1 MIFIER
7 GNTMS
12 EFSRVDRLKNEERET
27 PIVKDNKPQKPKKKR
42 KTFKRIILVLLA
54 LLIIF
59 AVFSIYKLFSLSD
72 DIHAPL
78 NRDTSSYRNSPVSHL
93 SGDPISVVIFGVD
106 SDSERGLSGGERSDA
121 IMLLSINPK
130 KKTTMMVSI
139 PRDTRTEIVGYGTVE
154 KINHAYAYGGPDMAV
169 DTVENFMGA
178 PVDHYVAM
186 NMDSVKLLIDSVG
199 GVKVKSNGTFTVK
212 GIEFVEGETYH
223 MDGDTAL
230 KFIRSR
236 YEEGSGGDN
245 GRQERQQLVLES
257 LATKMLS
264 PSGLLHMNTVFDTL
278 GDNVKTDLSSRE
290 ISLMA
295 LRYYGA
301 KNNIEKYQLE
311 GEDVVLE
318 DGLWY
323 FIPNAESFYDIQFKY
338 LENLELQ

>member
-1 MIFIER
+1 
-7 GNTMS
+7 MS
-12 EFSRVDRLKNEERET
+12 EYSRDDRLNSQNDQN
-27 PIVKDNKPQKPKKKR
+27 VKYEAPKKPKKKR
-42 KTFKRIILVLLA
+42 KLFKKIFV
-54 LLIIF
+54 LLII
-59 AVFSIYKLFSLSD
+59 AVILFIGFMIFKLFSLSN
-72 DIHAPL
+72 DINQPL
-78 NRDTSSYRNSPVSHL
+78 DREYSEYRDNKVSYLKGEPF
-93 SGDPISVVIFGVD
+93 SVAIFGVD

-130 KKTTMMVSI
+130 EKKTMLVSI
-139 PRDTRTEIVGYGTVE
+139 PRDTRTEIVGYDTFE
-154 KINHAYAYGGPDMAV
+154 KINHAYAYGGPEMAV
-169 DTVENFMGA
+169 NTVENFMGA

-186 NMDSVKLLIDSVG
+186 NMDSVKHLIDSVG

-212 GIEFVEGETYH
+212 GIDFVEGETYK

-264 PSGLLHMNTVFDTL
+264 PKGLLHINSVFDTL

-301 KNNIEKYQLE
+301 KKNVERVQLE
-311 GEDVVLE
+311 GEDAVLN

-323 FIPNAESFYDIQFKY
+323 FIPYDESINEISNAYRQNLG
-338 LENLELQ
+338 LE

>member
-1 MIFIER
+1 
-7 GNTMS
+7 MS
-12 EFSRVDRLKNEERET
+12 EYSRVDRLNNQNDQNIKYET
-27 PIVKDNKPQKPKKKR
+27 PKKPKKKR
-42 KTFKRIILVLLA
+42 KLFKKIFMVLIIAVLLF
-54 LLIIF
+54 IGFMIF
-59 AVFSIYKLFSLSD
+59 KLFSLSN
-72 DIHAPL
+72 DINQPL
-78 NRDTSSYRNSPVSHL
+78 DREYSEYRDNKVSYLKGEPF
-93 SGDPISVVIFGVD
+93 SVAIFGVD

-130 KKTTMMVSI
+130 EKKTMLVSI
-139 PRDTRTEIVGYGTVE
+139 PRDTRTEIVGHDTFE
-154 KINHAYAYGGPDMAV
+154 KINHAYAYGGPEMAV
-169 DTVENFMGA
+169 NTVENFMGA

-186 NMDSVKLLIDSVG
+186 NMDSVKHLIDSVG

-212 GIEFVEGETYH
+212 GIDFVEGETYK

-236 YEEGSGGDN
+236 YEEGSGGDK
-245 GRQERQQLVLES
+245 GRQARQQLVLES

-264 PSGLLHMNTVFDTL
+264 PKGLLHINSVFDTL

-301 KNNIEKYQLE
+301 KRNVERVQLE
-311 GEDVVLE
+311 GEDVVLD

-323 FIPNAESFYDIQFKY
+323 FIPYDESINEISNAYRQNLG
-338 LENLELQ
+338 LE

>member
-1 MIFIER
+1 
-7 GNTMS
+7 MS
-12 EFSRVDRLKNEERET
+12 EYSRVDRLNSQNDQNIKYEA
-27 PIVKDNKPQKPKKKR
+27 PKKKR
-42 KTFKRIILVLLA
+42 KLFKKIFV
-54 LLIIF
+54 LLII
-59 AVFSIYKLFSLSD
+59 AVLLFVGFMIFKLFSLSN
-72 DIHAPL
+72 DINQPL
-78 NRDTSSYRNSPVSHL
+78 DREYSEYRDNKVSYLKGEPF
-93 SGDPISVVIFGVD
+93 SVAIFGVD

-130 KKTTMMVSI
+130 EKKTMLVSI
-139 PRDTRTEIVGYGTVE
+139 PRDTRTEIVGHDTFE
-154 KINHAYAYGGPDMAV
+154 KINHAYAYGGPEMAV
-169 DTVENFMGA
+169 NTVENFMGA

-186 NMDSVKLLIDSVG
+186 NMDSVKHLIDSVG

-212 GIEFVEGETYH
+212 GIDFVEGEMYK

-264 PSGLLHMNTVFDTL
+264 PKGLLHINSVFDTL

-301 KNNIEKYQLE
+301 KKNVERVQLE
-311 GEDVVLE
+311 GEDAVLN

-323 FIPNAESFYDIQFKY
+323 FIPEPNHFYEVRSKY
-338 LENLELQ
+338 LENLEIQ

>member
-1 MIFIER
+1 
-7 GNTMS
+7 MS
-12 EFSRVDRLKNEERET
+12 EYSRVDRLNSQNDQNIKYET
-27 PIVKDNKPQKPKKKR
+27 PKKPKKKR
-42 KTFKRIILVLLA
+42 KLFKKIFIILIIAVLLF
-54 LLIIF
+54 IGFMIF
-59 AVFSIYKLFSLSD
+59 KLFSLSN
-72 DIHAPL
+72 DINQPL
-78 NRDTSSYRNSPVSHL
+78 DREYSQYRDNKVSYLKGEPF
-93 SGDPISVVIFGVD
+93 SVAIFGVD

-130 KKTTMMVSI
+130 EKKTMLVSI
-139 PRDTRTEIVGYGTVE
+139 PRDTRTEIVGHDTFE
-154 KINHAYAYGGPDMAV
+154 KINHAYAYGGPEMAV
-169 DTVENFMGA
+169 NTVENFIGA

-186 NMDSVKLLIDSVG
+186 NMDSVKHLIDSVG

-212 GIEFVEGETYH
+212 GIDFVEGETYK

-245 GRQERQQLVLES
+245 GRQARQQLVLES

-264 PSGLLHMNTVFDTL
+264 PKGLLHINSVFDTL

-301 KNNIEKYQLE
+301 KKNVERVQLE
-311 GEDVVLE
+311 GEDAVLD

-323 FIPNAESFYDIQFKY
+323 FIPEPNNFYEVQSKY
-338 LENLELQ
+338 LENLEIQ